1 MSAET
6 RDGAGAAAGAAREI
20 RATRDAAGL
29 FDYSARGKV
38 VVSGGD
44 RIEFL
49 QGMLTSDV
57 AALAAV
63 GAQRSAI
70 VTAMGKMIANLLL
83 LKRGDDVLLETPPG
97 RAPVVV
103 ETLAKYIITEDVEA
117 VDRTSDLAILSVQG
131 PRSAAVLRD
140 ALVESTSAEL
150 SRVDKER
157 DHGPAGTGGAIPEA
171 AFAFGELAWRGVP
184 LVILRHDRFR
194 LPGHDVWAPVPHA
207 AALREAILRAGA
219 AHGLVVC
226 GDDARETLRI
236 AAGRPAW
243 DREITEDNFPG
254 EVGLSSAVSVTKG
267 CYIGQ
272 EVLSRIHHVGH
283 VNRILVRAHVAHDA
297 KIPIGAPVIDADKR
311 VGQITSLAPIADG
324 ERRSALAIVRRESA
338 GAGAT
343 LEVTGDAGASRAE
356 LVLVDMIA

>member
-1 MSAET
+1 MSAEIPA
-6 RDGAGAAAGAAREI
+6 GAGAGADAGAAREI
-20 RATRDAAGL
+20 RATRESAGL
-29 FDYSARGKV
+29 FDYSERGKV
-38 VVSGGD
+38 VVRGGD

-57 AALAAV
+57 AALAAG

-131 PRSAAVLRD
+131 PRAAAVLRD
-140 ALVESTSAEL
+140 ALVESTGAEL
-150 SRVDKER
+150 SE
-157 DHGPAGTGGAIPEA
+157 EA
-171 AFAFGELAWRGVP
+171 FTFRELAWRGAP

-194 LPGHDVWAPVPHA
+194 LPGYDVWAPATHA
-207 AALREAILRAGA
+207 AELREAILRAGP
-219 AHGLVVC
+219 AHGLASC

-243 DREITEDNFPG
+243 GREITEDNFPG

-283 VNRILVRAHVAHDA
+283 VNRVLVRAHVHHDA
-297 KIPIGAPVIDADKR
+297 KIPTGAPVIDADKQ

-338 GAGAT
+338 GAGVT
-343 LEVTGDAGASRAE
+343 LEVIGDAGTLRAE
-356 LVLVDMIA
+356 LVLVDAIT